1 MTVAVVA
8 GSESTARVL
17 VRQLAEYVEGRAEL
31 VPYWVDEGLTEPPEA
46 DLVVLSS
53 DLVRKELAASGLLPR
68 RSEHLVVRR
77 IVDCEALERV
87 VALPPGLPVLFVNDR
102 PETARDC
109 VDSLRDLG
117 LDGVKWLPWNPLD
130 PPPPPEYRIAVVAG
144 EPDLVPP
151 GMDEVIDIGV
161 RILDFGSLAEILK
174 RLGMGETDIG
184 GYSRRYLAKI
194 VNLARRLARST
205 EEARRL
211 SGHLGSVIDSLR
223 HGVLVYDE
231 EGRVSVCNE
240 ELRDLLNLRP
250 GSGSGTTLGSLI
262 RNRELLGFLD
272 CRCGEE
278 ERTFKLPEGT
288 VVVRRFDLGEGGHTV
303 AVFRSEGP
311 EASRLGREYR
321 RRGHVAKWTLE
332 DIVGESE
339 AVRRAKRIAL
349 RLAATDLSILI
360 HGESG
365 TGKELFASAIH
376 AASARSAGPFLAVDL
391 GALSDDLVESE
402 LFGYEEGA
410 FTGAKKGGKTGLFE
424 LADGGTLFL
433 DEIGN
438 VSPKVQT
445 RLLRVLQEKEV
456 MRVGGADIRRVDVRV
471 IAATN
476 EDLLAKTR
484 KGEFRED
491 LYFRLKMGWLRIPPL
506 RERRQDIPRLIR
518 RFLEQEGAGDVA
530 VSPEVLAALES
541 RDWPGNVR
549 ELRNT
554 LTYMLAVR
562 EDREISAEDLPEP
575 EYFEPQGSESEGFRS
590 LPPEESGPGLR
601 LGAEDRF
608 ILGALAELEA
618 EGRAAGRETISALAR
633 ARGISLGTGA
643 ARARLERLA
652 ALGLLVMG
660 RGRRGSR
667 LTAEGRRALP
677 SVR

>member
-1 MTVAVVA
+1 VKVAVVA

-17 VRQLAEYVEGRAEL
+17 VRQLAEYVEGRAEI
-31 VPYWVDEGLTEPPEA
+31 VPYWVDEGLSEPPEG

-53 DLVRKELAASGLLPR
+53 DLVRKDLEASGLLPVGTEPLVAR
-68 RSEHLVVRR
+68 RV
-77 IVDCEALERV
+77 VDCDALERV

-117 LDGVKWLPWNPLD
+117 LDGVDWLPWNPED
-130 PPPPPEYRIAVVAG
+130 PPPPRSYRIAVVAG

-174 RLGMGETDIG
+174 RLGMAETDIG

-223 HGVLVYDE
+223 HGILVYDE

-240 ELRDLLNLRP
+240 ELRDLLHLRP
-250 GSGSGTTLGSLI
+250 GSGPGAALGSLI

-278 ERTFKLPEGT
+278 EGTFKLPEGT
-288 VVVRRFDLGEGGHTV
+288 LVVRRFDLGEGGHTV
-303 AVFRSEGP
+303 AVFRGEGP

-332 DIVGESE
+332 DIAGESE
-339 AVRRAKRIAL
+339 AVRRAKRIAT

-456 MRVGGADIRRVDVRV
+456 MRVGGADLKRVDVRV

-476 EDLLAKTR
+476 EDLLDKAR
-484 KGEFRED
+484 KGQFRED

-506 RERRQDIPRLIR
+506 RERRQDIPRLVR
-518 RFLEQEGAGDVA
+518 RILEQEGAGDVA

-549 ELRNT
+549 ELRNA

-562 EDREISAEDLPEP
+562 EDREISAADLPEH
-575 EYFEPQGSESEGFRS
+575 EYFAPREAEPYRPALSGDAGPAAPLGF
-590 LPPEESGPGLR
+590 
-601 LGAEDRF
+601 EDRF
-608 ILGALAELEA
+608 VLGAVAELEA
-618 EGRAAGRETISALAR
+618 EGKAAGRDTIAALAR
-633 ARGISLGTGA
+633 ARGLGLGTGA
-643 ARARLERLA
+643 ARSRLERLA

-667 LTAEGRRALP
+667 LTAEGRRAVR
-677 SVR
+677 SVH

>member
-1 MTVAVVA
+1 MKVAVVA

-17 VRQLAEYVEGRAEL
+17 VRQLAEYVEGRAEI
-31 VPYWVDEGLTEPPEA
+31 VPYWVDEGLSEPPEG

-53 DLVRKELAASGLLPR
+53 DLVRKDLEASGLLPVGTEPLVAR
-68 RSEHLVVRR
+68 RV
-77 IVDCEALERV
+77 VDCDALERV

-117 LDGVKWLPWNPLD
+117 LDGVDWLPWNPED
-130 PPPPPEYRIAVVAG
+130 PPPPRSYRIAVVAG

-174 RLGMGETDIG
+174 RLGMAETDIG

-223 HGVLVYDE
+223 HGILVYDE

-240 ELRDLLNLRP
+240 ELRDLLHLRP
-250 GSGSGTTLGSLI
+250 GSGPGAALGSLI

-278 ERTFKLPEGT
+278 EGTFKLPEGT
-288 VVVRRFDLGEGGHTV
+288 LVVRRFDLGEGGHTV
-303 AVFRSEGP
+303 AVFRGEGP

-332 DIVGESE
+332 DIAGESE
-339 AVRRAKRIAL
+339 AVRRAKRIAT

-456 MRVGGADIRRVDVRV
+456 MRVGGADLKRVDVRV

-476 EDLLAKTR
+476 EDLLDKAR
-484 KGEFRED
+484 KGQFRED

-506 RERRQDIPRLIR
+506 RERRQDIPRLVR
-518 RFLEQEGAGDVA
+518 RILEQEGAGDVA

-549 ELRNT
+549 ELRNA

-562 EDREISAEDLPEP
+562 EDREISAADLPEH
-575 EYFEPQGSESEGFRS
+575 EYFAPREAEPYRPALSGDAGPAAPLGF
-590 LPPEESGPGLR
+590 
-601 LGAEDRF
+601 EDRF
-608 ILGALAELEA
+608 VLGAVAELEA
-618 EGRAAGRETISALAR
+618 EGKAAGRDTIAALAR
-633 ARGISLGTGA
+633 ARGLGLGTGA
-643 ARARLERLA
+643 ARSRLERLA

-667 LTAEGRRALP
+667 LTAEGRRAVR
-677 SVR
+677 SVH